1 MKILALE
8 IEKATQTGGAT
19 EAGDFTPYLQDE
31 AARAWEL
38 QQSGVIRE
46 LYFRADQHTAVLVLE
61 CAGVEEARQVLGTL
75 PLVQTGLIEFEII
88 PLVAYPGFARLFAE
102 RKPAVNA

>member
-8 IEKATQTGGAT
+8 KDISGVSDSA
-19 EAGDFTPYLQDE
+19 FTPDLLKLE

-46 LYFRADQHTAVLVLE
+46 LYFRSDRLAAVLVME
-61 CAGVEEARQVLGTL
+61 CAHTEEAREVLATL
-75 PLVQTGLIEFEII
+75 PLVQQGLIDFDIVPLI
-88 PLVAYPGFARLFAE
+88 PYPGFQRLFS
-102 RKPAVNA
+102 